1 MLSYL
6 QKRDMKEDFYDLNDG
21 FVDDSTY
28 EIDQPEYAGI
38 PKEEGFFV
46 HMGDLELQELPDE

>member
-1 MLSYL
+1 
-6 QKRDMKEDFYDLNDG
+6 MKEDFYDLNDG